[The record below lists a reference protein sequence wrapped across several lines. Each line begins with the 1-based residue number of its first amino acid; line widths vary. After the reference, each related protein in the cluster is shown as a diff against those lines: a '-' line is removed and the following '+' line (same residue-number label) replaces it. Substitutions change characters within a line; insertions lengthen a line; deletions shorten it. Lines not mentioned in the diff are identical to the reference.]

1 MFKAFKRKGTR
12 IRKMSPSA
20 VREIIVIVTLLIIA
34 ILLSIPQYREDIED
48 LRIWNN
54 MQRNAETAEQ
64 IQ

>member
-20 VREIIVIVTLLIIA
+20 VREIIVIVALLIIA